1 MRASRPGCIVAG
13 ITMGDD
19 AGRKH
24 VLVVDDEE
32 FVRLLVAEILER
44 NGYRVEMA
52 SDGTTALTLMQAR
65 RPDLVILDLMMPG
78 LTGWAVLERMR
89 RAGDMPPVVILTA
102 HGSYEAFTRVVREG
116 VAGYISKPFS
126 LEELLVTCARALSS
140 ARVVQPER
148 RQDARRT
155 LVVRVRILSPD
166 AASLAMGELVNLSL
180 LGGQVELAVPLPNGE
195 KVRLTFDVPG
205 GGTPLALDAVVEWQ
219 EPAEGRYRHGLA
231 FAALDESTRKE
242 LQELLAPV

>member
-1 MRASRPGCIVAG
+1 
-13 ITMGDD
+13 MGDD
-19 AGRKH
+19 LGRRH

-44 NGYRVEMA
+44 NGYQVDMA
-52 SDGTTALTLMQAR
+52 RDGATALAFMETR

-89 RAGDMPPVVILTA
+89 RAGNMPPVVILTA

-116 VAGYISKPFS
+116 VAGYISKPFA
-126 LEELLVTCARALSS
+126 LEELLVTCARALASGD
-140 ARVVQPER
+140 AVEPER
-148 RQDARRT
+148 RRDPRRT

-180 LGGQVELAVPLPNGE
+180 LGGQVELAVPLPGGE

-219 EPAEGRYRHGLA
+219 EPVEGRYRHGLA
-231 FAALDESTRKE
+231 FPALDAATRKE

>member
-1 MRASRPGCIVAG
+1 MS
-13 ITMGDD
+13 D
-19 AGRKH
+19 ADGKH

-32 FVRLLVAEILER
+32 FVRLLVAEILGR
-44 NGYRVEMA
+44 NGYEVEMA
-52 SDGTTALTLMQAR
+52 ADGETALRRLEAR
-65 RPDLVILDLMMPG
+65 RPDLVVLDLSMPG

-89 RAGDMPPVVILTA
+89 QKGGMPPVVILTA

-126 LEELLVTCARALSS
+126 LDELLLTCARAVASGGP
-140 ARVVQPER
+140 VEQER

-180 LGGQVELAVPLPNGE
+180 QGGQVELAVPLPGGE
-195 KVRLTFDVPG
+195 RVRLTFDVPG
-205 GGTPLALDAVVEWQ
+205 GGTPLSLEAVVEWQ
-219 EPAEGRYRHGLA
+219 EPAEGRYRHGLV
-231 FAALDESTRKE
+231 FSPMDEHVRRE
-242 LQELLAPV
+242 LQDLLAPA

>member
-1 MRASRPGCIVAG
+1 
-13 ITMGDD
+13 MGDA

-52 SDGTTALTLMQAR
+52 PDGASALALMEAR
-65 RPDLVILDLMMPG
+65 RPDLVLLDLMMPG

-89 RAGDMPPVVILTA
+89 RAGGMPPVVILTA
-102 HGSYEAFTRVVREG
+102 HGSYEAFTRVVKEG
-116 VAGYISKPFS
+116 VAGYISKPFA
-126 LEELLVTCARALSS
+126 LDELLVTCARALAS
-140 ARVVQPER
+140 APLYEPDR
-148 RQDARRT
+148 RQDARRA

-180 LGGQVELAVPLPNGE
+180 TGGQVELAVALPAGE

-205 GGTPLALDAVVEWQ
+205 GGTPLGLDAVVEWQ
-219 EPAEGRYRHGLA
+219 EPAEGRYRHGLV
-231 FAALDESTRKE
+231 FTALDAETRRE
-242 LQELLAPV
+242 LQELLSPA